1 MKKAFEIIKKLENE
15 KSTNGKIKIIS
26 ENEFYTPF
34 VNTLIW
40 AYNEDKYGFNYA
52 SISKGYAKYL
62 SNKPKTPLPTWNFG
76 ENMIKD
82 LASNSINNELR
93 TKTYVFLD
101 NCDEDEREL
110 WMRILTKNLKCNISV
125 TSINKAIPGLI
136 YSWGVQGGIP
146 REEVKLKDG
155 EWFALTLKLNGIRGT
170 MYGGQIRSR
179 QNKVIGGFDYI
190 IKQLNKL
197 SSEMFDE
204 EMVFDGEL
212 IRINVDNVSDNENF
226 RLTNSIVSSKAKEK
240 PGITFRLFDVLPRD
254 EFEYGES
261 VKTYKD
267 RIEILKQI
275 KSKIEKLELKNISVV
290 PILYEGTDQNIIDK
304 KLDEV
309 DKQGLEGL
317 MLARDVKYKCKKHNG
332 LLKCKKFKEGDFKVV
347 GFKEGAV
354 GKKYEGTLG
363 ALLVEY
369 KDNVVGVDGM
379 SDKERDD
386 IWNNQ
391 DEYIGKIVE
400 VKYKEVSYNKTTGLP
415 SLQFASFIR
424 VRHDKTEPNY

>member
-1 MKKAFEIIKKLENE
+1 M
-15 KSTNGKIKIIS
+15 
-26 ENEFYTPF
+26 
-34 VNTLIW
+34 
-40 AYNEDKYGFNYA
+40 
-52 SISKGYAKYL
+52 
-62 SNKPKTPLPTWNFG
+62 
-76 ENMIKD
+76 
-82 LASNSINNELR
+82 
-93 TKTYVFLD
+93 
-101 NCDEDEREL
+101 
-110 WMRILTKNLKCNISV
+110 
-125 TSINKAIPGLI
+125 
-136 YSWGVQGGIP
+136 
-146 REEVKLKDG
+146 
-155 EWFALTLKLNGIRGT
+155 
-170 MYGGQIRSR
+170 
-179 QNKVIGGFDYI
+179 
-190 IKQLNKL
+190 
-197 SSEMFDE
+197 
-204 EMVFDGEL
+204 
-212 IRINVDNVSDNENF
+212 
-226 RLTNSIVSSKAKEK
+226 
-240 PGITFRLFDVLPRD
+240 
-254 EFEYGES
+254 
-261 VKTYKD
+261 
-267 RIEILKQI
+267 
-275 KSKIEKLELKNISVV
+275 KNISVV

-309 DKQGLEGL
+309 DKQGLEGI

-347 GFKEGAV
+347 GFKEGAA